1 MKLASW
7 PCLVG
12 FVVASAV
19 LADEPPTGSVSPT
32 PIAQEPIQGIVY
44 HPRTP
49 AAIRALVAPV
59 PVNPFKIG
67 TATAEPDVAAAQQNP
82 AVQMDTFNVS
92 NRPDRTARD
101 LGPALGKSPLLAPRA
116 LYTKDLDHGL
126 RLDAFCAPIS
136 PLTGE
141 NAGGMLQARFPLV
154 SLAW

>member
-1 MKLASW
+1 MKIPSW

-12 FVVASAV
+12 FVVASA
-19 LADEPPTGSVSPT
+19 LFADEPPTGDGPPT
-32 PIAQEPIQGIVY
+32 PIAREPIKAFAY
-44 HPRTP
+44 HPPAP

-59 PVNPFKIG
+59 PVGPLKMDG
-67 TATAEPDVAAAQQNP
+67 AAVPGVAAAQQNP
-82 AVQMDTFNVS
+82 AVQMDTVQVS

-101 LGPALGKSPLLAPRA
+101 LGPELGKGPLLAPCA
-116 LYTKDLDHGL
+116 LYTRDLDHGL
-126 RLDAFCAPIS
+126 RFDALCAPIS